1 MEKDKI
7 PKETGEITRREF
19 LKDAGLVVGGA
30 AIGSTVLLAAC
41 GGETETVTATET
53 VTTTAPGA
61 TSTVTTTAPGETV
74 TSTATE
80 TAWST
85 TTTTATTTDTNYVC
99 PYCGATF
106 DSLSELKAHCQ
117 AEHPAE
123 TAVEGLS
130 TLTVNGKQYS
140 LNIEPN
146 WSLMYVLREK
156 LGLVGTKNGCDRGE
170 CGTCAVIMD
179 GKSVFSCMVLAIEAV
194 GHDILTIEGLSDGI
208 TLHPMQQ
215 AFVNEDAIQCGYCVP
230 GFILCAKA
238 LLDENPN
245 PTFDEIRE
253 GLSGHICTC
262 GNDKKMVEAVLAA
275 KGGS

>member
-7 PKETGEITRREF
+7 PKETGEISRREF

-30 AIGSTVLLAAC
+30 AISSTVLLAAC
-41 GGETETVTATET
+41 GGETETVTATST

-61 TSTVTTTAPGETV
+61 TSTVT
-74 TSTATE
+74 STATK

-106 DSLSELKAHCQ
+106 DTLSELKAHCQ
-117 AEHPAE
+117 AEHPAAAE
-123 TAVEGLS
+123 PEGLS
-130 TLTVNGKQYS
+130 TLTVNGKKYW
-140 LNIEPN
+140 LKLEPN
-146 WSLMYVLREK
+146 WSLLYVLRNK
-156 LGLVGTKNGCDRGE
+156 LGLVGVKDACDRGE

-179 GKSVFSCMVLAIEAV
+179 GKSVFSCMVLAIEAE

-208 TLHPMQQ
+208 TLHPVQQ
-215 AFVNEDAIQCGYCVP
+215 AFVDNDAIQCGYCVP

-245 PTFDEIRE
+245 PTLDEVRE

>member
-30 AIGSTVLLAAC
+30 AVGSTVLLAAC
-41 GGETETVTATET
+41 GGETETVTATKT
-53 VTTTAPGA
+53 VTTTAPGT
-61 TSTVTTTAPGETV
+61 TSTVTSTAPGGTV

-106 DSLSELKAHCQ
+106 DSLADLQAHCQ
-117 AEHPAE
+117 AEHPSAPV
-123 TAVEGLS
+123 VEGLS
-130 TLTVNGKQYS
+130 ALTVNGRTYS
-140 LNIEPN
+140 LVLEPN
-146 WSLMYVLREK
+146 WSLLHVLRNK
-156 LGLVGTKNGCDRGE
+156 LGLVGVKDACDRGE

-179 GKSVFSCMVLAIEAV
+179 GKSVFSCMTLAIEAV
-194 GHDILTIEGLSDGI
+194 GHDIVTIEGLSDGI
-208 TLHPMQQ
+208 TLHPVQQ
-215 AFVNEDAIQCGYCVP
+215 AFVDHDAVQCGYCVP

-245 PTFDEIRE
+245 PTLDEVRE

-262 GNDKKMVEAVLAA
+262 GNDKVMVEATLAA